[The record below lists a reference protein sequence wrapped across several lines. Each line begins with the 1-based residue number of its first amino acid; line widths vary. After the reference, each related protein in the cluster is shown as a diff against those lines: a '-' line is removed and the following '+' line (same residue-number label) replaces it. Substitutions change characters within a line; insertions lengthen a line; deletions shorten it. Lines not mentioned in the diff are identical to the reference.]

1 MSTHRFTSNFN
12 HSVKTKDPRGP
23 RVEVITGVE
32 RRRDWTDEEKAAII
46 MESCR
51 DGVVISDVARR
62 HGMKPQQ
69 LFTWRNEFRRQ
80 PAARVQQNGAPAFAP
95 VIIAHDPQTAAA
107 PVSSKDAAL
116 IEIAIGSATVR
127 VSGGVDAKALAAALR
142 AVKAAT

>member
-1 MSTHRFTSNFN
+1 MSTSRFKTNFN
-12 HSVKTKDPRGP
+12 PKVKTGASRGP

-32 RRRDWTDEEKAAII
+32 RRREWRDEEKLAII

-62 HGMKPQQ
+62 HGLKPQQ

-80 PAARVQQNGAPAFAP
+80 QAARVQQNGVPAFAP
-95 VIIAHDPQTAAA
+95 VMIAHDRPAAA
-107 PVSSKDAAL
+107 PVSSTAAAQ
-116 IEIAIGSATVR
+116 IEIAIGGTTIR
-127 VSGGVDAKALAAALR
+127 VSGGVDAKALAAVLR

>member
-1 MSTHRFTSNFN
+1 MSPHRFKTNFN
-12 HSVKTKDPRGP
+12 RSVKTEASRGL

-32 RRRDWTDEEKAAII
+32 RRRDWTDEEKLSII
-46 MESCR
+46 MESCQ

-80 PAARVQQNGAPAFAP
+80 QAARVQQNGTPAFAP
-95 VIIAHDPQTAAA
+95 VMIADERPAAA
-107 PVSSKDAAL
+107 PVSSTDGAL
-116 IEIAIGSATVR
+116 IEIAIGGATIR
-127 VSGGVDAKALAAALR
+127 VSGGVDAKALAAVLR

>member
-1 MSTHRFTSNFN
+1 MSPYRFKTNFN
-12 HSVKTKDPRGP
+12 RSVKTEASRGP

-32 RRRDWTDEEKAAII
+32 RRRDWSDEEKLSII

-62 HGMKPQQ
+62 HGLKPQQ

-80 PAARVQQNGAPAFAP
+80 QAARVQQNGAPAFAP
-95 VIIAHDPQTAAA
+95 VMIAHERPAAA
-107 PVSSKDAAL
+107 PISGTVAAL
-116 IEIAIGSATVR
+116 IEITIGGATVR
-127 VSGGVDAKALAAALR
+127 VSGGVDAKALAAVLR